1 MEAGHPVCHGAV
13 PRGIPGE
20 RLFRGRLLQ
29 IPHDQLQ
36 GRFGD
41 DRFLVLSLSPATDEE
56 RSDGTDLPD
65 TGFLDQ
71 YGSAVLL
78 YRFLFLHVRRLYPA
92 IHQCDHRQG
101 DLVCHQW
108 HVECHPLRLF
118 SHRFHLSGFMEK
130 EIIPIVLVGSCIT
143 LLLAVFLVSFVY
155 LYQRRQFAF
164 LREKQQIRGQFQEEL
179 LKTRLEIQEET
190 FRSISE
196 EIHDN
201 IGQTLSFIK
210 LNLNTMT
217 PSLPDRQE
225 EKWRESKDLLTR
237 VIQDLRGLSRTL
249 NTDFIRDI
257 GLVSAVRQQLGMLE
271 RSGLYKIQ
279 LELLGEEKA
288 LPANR
293 ELVVYR
299 VIQELLN
306 NIVKHAEATAI
317 HLRMRYESELLAVV
331 VEDDGVGFDPEHLAV
346 QERSGIGLRN
356 VLNRISMING

>member
-1 MEAGHPVCHGAV
+1 
-13 PRGIPGE
+13 
-20 RLFRGRLLQ
+20 
-29 IPHDQLQ
+29 
-36 GRFGD
+36 
-41 DRFLVLSLSPATDEE
+41 
-56 RSDGTDLPD
+56 
-65 TGFLDQ
+65 
-71 YGSAVLL
+71 
-78 YRFLFLHVRRLYPA
+78 
-92 IHQCDHRQG
+92 
-101 DLVCHQW
+101 
-108 HVECHPLRLF
+108 
-118 SHRFHLSGFMEK
+118 MEK

-164 LREKQQIRGQFQEEL
+164 LREKQQIRSQFQEEL

-225 EKWRESKDLLTR
+225 EKWRESKDLLTK

-257 GLVSAVRQQLGMLE
+257 GLAGAVRQQLGMLD
-271 RSGLYKIQ
+271 RSGLYKIR

-317 HLRMRYESELLAVV
+317 RLCMRYEPERLTVV

-356 VLNRISMING
+356 VLNRISMINGTATIQSARGAGTKITLHLPQTEAI

>member
-1 MEAGHPVCHGAV
+1 
-13 PRGIPGE
+13 
-20 RLFRGRLLQ
+20 
-29 IPHDQLQ
+29 
-36 GRFGD
+36 
-41 DRFLVLSLSPATDEE
+41 
-56 RSDGTDLPD
+56 
-65 TGFLDQ
+65 
-71 YGSAVLL
+71 
-78 YRFLFLHVRRLYPA
+78 
-92 IHQCDHRQG
+92 
-101 DLVCHQW
+101 
-108 HVECHPLRLF
+108 
-118 SHRFHLSGFMEK
+118 MEK
-130 EIIPIVLVGSCIT
+130 EIIPIVLVGSFIT
-143 LLLAVFLVSFVY
+143 LLLAIFLVSFVY
-155 LYQRRQFAF
+155 IHQRRQYAF
-164 LREKQQIRGQFQEEL
+164 LREKQLIKSQFQEEL

-217 PSLPDRQE
+217 PSLDERQE
-225 EKWRESKDLLTR
+225 DKWRESKDLLTK

-257 GLVSAVRQQLGMLE
+257 GLVTAVRQQTGVLH
-271 RSGLYKIQ
+271 RSGLYQ
-279 LELLGEEKA
+279 MQVEVQGEERT

-317 HLRMRYESELLAVV
+317 HLCMRYEPEKLTVI
-331 VEDDGVGFDPEHLAV
+331 VEDDGVGFDPETIAA

-356 VLNRISMING
+356 VLNRMSMISGTASIQSAPGAGAKITLHLPQTESE